1 MSTIKNL
8 TLIAMIAMAMMTSCK
23 DKNAKPAD
31 NQDIPGQIVQPGSIN
46 PQSVAGRLEQATS
59 AVAAQT
65 AVPWAGNT
73 DPVCSM
79 KIDRDAE
86 DTLQYQGKMY
96 GFCSE
101 SCKESFQE
109 NPQKWVTSK

>member
-1 MSTIKNL
+1 MKKVLHYICMVAIV
-8 TLIAMIAMAMMTSCK
+8 TLVACK
-23 DKNAKPAD
+23 DKNAKPSD

-46 PQSVAGRLEQATS
+46 PQSVAGRINQATS
-59 AVAAQT
+59 AVAEQT
-65 AVPWAGNT
+65 ALPWAGNL

-79 KIDRDAE
+79 KIDRDVE
-86 DTLQYQGKMY
+86 DTLQYQGKIY

-109 NPQKWVTSK
+109 SPQKWVVEK